1 MTLFELLLREVVT
14 VMPLPVDRA
23 RVQGLLK

>member
-23 RVQGLLK
+23 SVQGLLK